1 MSASLYTYPK
11 HYDVIVC
18 GAGHAGV
25 EAAMAAAR
33 LGCQTAILTQNL
45 DTISQMS
52 CNPAI
57 GGLAK
62 GHVVREIDALGG
74 VMGRNTDATGIQFRM
89 LNARKGPSVQA
100 PRAQCDKKAYQ
111 FRMKW
116 LIENQPNLDLH
127 QGNAAEILVEND
139 GITGIRT
146 SLGMIYRAKAVVI
159 SSGTFM
165 RGLLHVGQQNQAGGR
180 MGDSISTLSDSLR
193 ALGFDVQR
201 FKTGTPCR
209 LNSRSIDF
217 SKCELQPGDSPPPRF
232 SYLSGILGEDE
243 DEAAPGGGN
252 EECRMTNAECQ
263 PSASDIRHSA
273 FGIRHFHQ
281 FTLNSWTPEKFHVE
295 QIPCWI
301 TYTTPQTH
309 DIIRANIHK
318 SAMYSGKIE
327 GVGPRYCPSV
337 EDKVVRF
344 AEKDRH
350 QIFLEPEGRHTREFY
365 VNGVSTSLPFE
376 VQYDFIRSIPGL
388 ENAEIVRP
396 GYAVEYDYCPPT
408 QLHPTLETKRI
419 SGLYFAGQINGTSG
433 YEEAAG
439 QGLIAGANAALKATG
454 RPPFLLQRS
463 QAYLAV
469 MIDDLVT
476 KGTTEPYRLFTS
488 RAEYRLL
495 LRQDNCDLRLTP
507 LAAAIGLASPFR
519 VRHTEE
525 KTAQLAAARVLL
537 QEARLDGITL
547 EKWLRRPENTPAAL
561 PAEIHA
567 QFTPEVWSLV
577 ENDVKYAGYI
587 TRQEDMVA
595 KTSRMEEKTIPA
607 DFDYHAIPGLKTE
620 AKHRLTALRPATL
633 GQAARAQGVN
643 PADIALLA
651 VMLKRGSPEAESEGP
666 RA

>member
-1 MSASLYTYPK
+1 MSTSLYTFPK

-139 GITGIRT
+139 VVVGVRT

-193 ALGFDVQR
+193 TLGFDVQR

-217 SKCELQPGDSPPPRF
+217 SKCEIQPGDEPAPRF
-232 SYLSGILGEDE
+232 SYLSGCLPEDE
-243 DEAAPGGGN
+243 SEGTIEGSTPLPGTGPN
-252 EECRMTNAECQ
+252 
-263 PSASDIRHSA
+263 
-273 FGIRHFHQ
+273 Q
-281 FTLNSWTPEKFHVE
+281 FTLNSWSPVTFHVE

-318 SAMYSGKIE
+318 SAMYSGRIE

-344 AEKDRH
+344 AEKERH

-408 QLHPTLETKRI
+408 QLHPTLETKRV
-419 SGLYFAGQINGTSG
+419 SGRYFAGQINGTSG

-439 QGLIAGANAALKATG
+439 QGLIAGANAALKAQG

-476 KGTTEPYRLFTS
+476 KGPTEPYRLFTS

-519 VRHTEE
+519 VRNTEA
-525 KTAQLAAARVLL
+525 KTTALAAARTLL
-537 QEARLDGITL
+537 QEVRLDGVTL
-547 EKWLRRPENTPAAL
+547 EKWLRRPESIPSQL
-561 PAEIHA
+561 PAEIYS

-587 TRQEDMVA
+587 TRQEDTVA
-595 KTSRMEEKTIPA
+595 KTSRMEEKMIPA

-651 VMLKRGSPEAESEGP
+651 VMLKRGAVDPSQPAI
-666 RA
+666 